1 MTNRSFGGLRLYRK
15 ARKLFRNKYDNE
27 GFWQGKFGKGYYDM
41 YTKKPYYKDLMI
53 NHEKGL
59 VKFLKTIEF
68 GSVLEFGA
76 GFGRITKVISE
87 NFNVDTYDAFDIS
100 SDQIQNAK
108 KHCKGLPVNFI
119 VSSFNDFKSDKKYDV
134 VIGCECLIHI
144 PPEKL
149 EEYISKMLTYSKK
162 YFIITGLPYKPN
174 AEELF
179 DTPNGHVN
187 TWYHDYDKIFK
198 SHNLSIQ
205 KIPTNDETEDNEITI
220 CTKN

>member
-1 MTNRSFGGLRLYRK
+1 MGKFGGLGMYRK
-15 ARKLFRNKYDNE
+15 TRKIFQKKYDNE
-27 GFWQGKFGKGYYDM
+27 AFWQGEFGKGYYNM
-41 YTKKPYYKDLMI
+41 YTQKQHYKDWMI
-53 NHEKGL
+53 NHEKEL

-68 GSVLEFGA
+68 DSILEFGA
-76 GFGRITKVISE
+76 GFGRISKVISE
-87 NFNVDTYDAFDIS
+87 NFNTDTYDAFDIS

-108 KHCKGLPVNFI
+108 KHCKGLSINFT
-119 VSSFNDFKSDKKYDV
+119 VSSFENFKSDKKYDV

-149 EEYISKMLTYSKK
+149 EEYISKMLSYSKK

-174 AEELF
+174 HEGQF
-179 DTPNGHVN
+179 DTLNRCVN

-205 KIPTNDETEDNEITI
+205 KISTNGKSGENEITI